1 MYVNESPN
9 TVRRSALCPVR
20 TPAPVAAQPGSACPA
35 GTVRN
40 VMGIVRVASSVRYK
54 RCGRYLSSVPDGRPR
69 LSRNRP
75 ICLRWLPGGGVD
87 TGGRRSVGVSSRTSP
102 GARASNGIRATGR
115 GRLGYPVRS
124 AAGSVG
130 SARLVRHV
138 HGCHRIL
145 LVI

>member
-9 TVRRSALCPVR
+9 AVRRSALCPVR
-20 TPAPVAAQPGSACPA
+20 TPAPVAAQPGLACPA

-40 VMGIVRVASSVRYK
+40 VMGI
-54 RCGRYLSSVPDGRPR
+54 CGRYLSSVPDGRPR

-115 GRLGYPVRS
+115 GRLGYPVRL

-145 LVI
+145 LVT